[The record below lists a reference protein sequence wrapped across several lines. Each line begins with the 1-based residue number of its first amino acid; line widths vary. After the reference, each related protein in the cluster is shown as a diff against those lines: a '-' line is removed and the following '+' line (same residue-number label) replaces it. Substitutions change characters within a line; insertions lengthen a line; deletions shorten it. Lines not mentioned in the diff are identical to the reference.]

1 MSNKLKKNNF
11 DININVGTEYKK
23 KKSFNIVTNL
33 KGTFNSG
40 DAIVLGA
47 HHDTTFD
54 SLGANDNA
62 SGLSVLLETARLL
75 KQLKSEIK
83 MIQKISQY
91 FYGVQVET
99 KKVTWLSKAEMLSS
113 TVIVGVFSVM
123 IALFLFFVD
132 FGLSEFVSRIIG
144 GK

>member
-1 MSNKLKKNNF
+1 
-11 DININVGTEYKK
+11 
-23 KKSFNIVTNL
+23 
-33 KGTFNSG
+33 
-40 DAIVLGA
+40 
-47 HHDTTFD
+47 
-54 SLGANDNA
+54 
-62 SGLSVLLETARLL
+62 
-75 KQLKSEIK
+75 

-91 FYGVQVET
+91 FNGVQIEM
-99 KKVTWLSKAEMLSS
+99 KKVTWLSKEEMLGS

>member
-1 MSNKLKKNNF
+1 
-11 DININVGTEYKK
+11 
-23 KKSFNIVTNL
+23 
-33 KGTFNSG
+33 
-40 DAIVLGA
+40 
-47 HHDTTFD
+47 
-54 SLGANDNA
+54 
-62 SGLSVLLETARLL
+62 
-75 KQLKSEIK
+75 

-91 FYGVQVET
+91 FNGVQVEM
-99 KKVTWLSKAEMLSS
+99 KKVTWLSKQEMLGS